1 MFTIRNPL
9 LELRNLF
16 NLSDDEIIQLSR
28 ELDELT
34 PRDRYAVVFGEDE
47 NSLYWD

>member
-16 NLSDDEIIQLSR
+16 NLSDDEIIQLSH
-28 ELDELT
+28 ELDELST
-34 PRDRYAVVFGEDE
+34 RDRYTVVYGSDE